1 MQPSWL
7 VRKLIQ
13 IWFNDSFQHTCSC
26 AIFFHLEN
34 QHGIFCIFILLTPSP
49 SSCSVIKFTLSPIY
63 LEINLIPTEKRG
75 WAFALYLPL
84 RFIHLIPLRNS
95 LCLCQLKNPP
105 KLLKHVLPKMYFFKD
120 KIQWCSRSFCVFP
133 KTKETQPRRELT
145 SPTVISSILYKMQV
159 QSSWDVNAPSTLGIK
174 WSSRSMVPKYKLYD
188 DEI

>member
-1 MQPSWL
+1 MQPSQL
-7 VRKLIQ
+7 VGKLIQ

-34 QHGIFCIFILLTPSP
+34 QHFLFVCLFFPLSPSP

-63 LEINLIPTEKRG
+63 SEINLIPTEKRD
-75 WAFALYLPL
+75 WAFALCLPH
-84 RFIHLIPLRNS
+84 RFIHLIPSCNY
-95 LCLCQLKNPP
+95 LCLYQLKNPP

-145 SPTVISSILYKMQV
+145 SPAVFSFIMYTKQV
-159 QSSWDVNAPSTLGIK
+159 QTSWDVNAP
-174 WSSRSMVPKYKLYD
+174 PP
-188 DEI
+188 